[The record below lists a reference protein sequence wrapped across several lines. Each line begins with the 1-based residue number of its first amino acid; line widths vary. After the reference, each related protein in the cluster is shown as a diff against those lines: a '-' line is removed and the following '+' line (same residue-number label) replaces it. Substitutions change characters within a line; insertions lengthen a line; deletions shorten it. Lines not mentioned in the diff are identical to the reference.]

1 MYIYICVYSAK
12 PCSRETLAA
21 SSDTPALNR
30 VGTGMLPLEHQKPK
44 FHTKTLNANRTLKGS
59 LEVRRNSPI
68 TIPMPDCPKPQ
79 SSPLSMFERSPQ
91 RNP

>member
-44 FHTKTLNANRTLKGS
+44 FHTKTLNANRKNQSLTLGPKG
-59 LEVRRNSPI
+59 
-68 TIPMPDCPKPQ
+68 PKA
-79 SSPLSMFERSPQ
+79 L
-91 RNP
+91 